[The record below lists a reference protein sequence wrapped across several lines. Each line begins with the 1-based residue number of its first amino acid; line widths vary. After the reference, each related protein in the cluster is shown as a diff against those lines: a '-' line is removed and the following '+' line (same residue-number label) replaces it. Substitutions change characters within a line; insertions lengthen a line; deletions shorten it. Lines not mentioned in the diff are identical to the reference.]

1 MKTKKLLAF
10 IGVLVTLC
18 VTLTGCATKES
29 EVKTTEKTTDV
40 DVIKYL
46 GNEEELNMSNATEES
61 FVNNPNEL
69 EENREYTV
77 KYASI
82 SNENGYYLKVYGYD
96 ANDKKIWEYVTDIDS
111 EVAQYAKIELLK
123 HDVKHGRIIIREND
137 KIKIIDEKTG
147 KEIWSV
153 SGFEGYCSY
162 SDVDDSGNIYVY
174 TMFEPRIY
182 VISSEGKMKHN
193 IAVNL
198 EPESEE
204 VTEFTTEYAWP
215 DKKIINM
222 KTDENGNI
230 NITMIT
236 EVQSR
241 INEQWKEITREI
253 VVDTKTKE
261 TKSRIVSIKE
271 IDVDL

>member
-1 MKTKKLLAF
+1 MKIKKLLALT
-10 IGVLVTLC
+10 GVFVTLC
-18 VTLTGCATKES
+18 VTLTGCATKET
-29 EVKTTEKTTDV
+29 EVKTIEKTADV
-40 DVIKYL
+40 DVIKYI
-46 GNEEELNMSNATEES
+46 GNEEERNMINATEES
-61 FVNNPNEL
+61 FVNNPDEL
-69 EENREYTV
+69 EENRGYTV

-111 EVAQYAKIELLK
+111 EGAQYAKVELLK

-137 KIKIIDEKTG
+137 KIKTINDQTG
-147 KEIWSV
+147 IEIWSV

-162 SDVDDSGNIYVY
+162 TDVDDSGNIYVY
-174 TMFEPRIY
+174 TIFQPRIY
-182 VISSEGKMKHN
+182 VISNEGKMKYN
-193 IAVNL
+193 IEVNL

-204 VTEFTTEYAWP
+204 VTEFITEYAWP
-215 DKKIINM
+215 WKKDMNM

-236 EVQSR
+236 ELQS
-241 INEQWKEITREI
+241 KEDEKFREIIREI

-271 IDVDL
+271 IDED